1 MKLKDKV
8 AIVTGSGR
16 GIGRATALELAKEG
30 ANVVVTARTEEEIK
44 RTSEEIRE
52 LGREAVS
59 VRCDVSSSKHI
70 KNLVRKTI
78 EKFGRIDILVNN
90 AGVAIYKPLVEI
102 TEEEWKETIDINLT
116 GVFLCS
122 KEVLPV
128 MTRQNSGII
137 VNISSGLGKIGA
149 ANFSAYCA
157 AKFGVMGLTEA
168 LAKEVEDKG
177 IRVYAVCPR
186 AVDTKLYHDI
196 FPDTD
201 SSYLS
206 SPEEIAKEVVK
217 LCLPKC
223 KVKTGESID
232 VGDSK

>member
-30 ANVVVTARTEEEIK
+30 ANVVATARTEEEIK
-44 RTSEEIRE
+44 RTSEEIKE
-52 LGREAVS
+52 FGREAIS
-59 VRCDVSSSKHI
+59 VRCDVRSSNDI

-78 EKFGRIDILVNN
+78 EKFGRIDVLVNN

-102 TEEEWKETIDINLT
+102 TEEEWKETIDINLK
-116 GVFLCS
+116 GAFLCS
-122 KEVLPV
+122 REVLPV
-128 MTRQNSGII
+128 MVRQNSGII

-157 AKFGVMGLTEA
+157 AKFGVIGLTEA

-186 AVDTKLYHDI
+186 AVDTKLYYDI
-196 FPDTD
+196 FPGTD
-201 SSYLS
+201 PSYLS
-206 SPEEIAKEVVK
+206 SPEDIAKEVVK
-217 LCLPKC
+217 LCLPGC
-223 KVKTGESID
+223 KVKTGKSID